1 MRRVPRVFL
10 LPVIAAAAAITMA
23 GCSSGSGSS
32 STEAEQA
39 MYATVNK
46 PVTTALNSPP
56 AGHKMVGT
64 VADGLRL
71 AVPDGWVTVQGAAF
85 HRALHDLGLSRAA
98 AKELQAVVP
107 GRGSADSLDVA
118 APGTGGVA
126 ALTSLYCAPAR
137 FPAGTSP
144 ATGLTTLSEQEF
156 TAANAGNTQLGQ
168 TTVDGRTALLGY
180 DQASIGGRSLTVLQ
194 YAIAASAGRACYTT
208 LVTEQGP
215 SYEPAFSHLR
225 PGIQVLPTP
234 SSS

>member
-1 MRRVPRVFL
+1 MRRAPRVLL
-10 LPVIAAAAAITMA
+10 LPAIAAAAAITMA
-23 GCSSGSGSS
+23 GCSSSSGSS

-39 MYATVNK
+39 MYAAVTK
-46 PVTTALNSPP
+46 PVMTAPNSPP

-64 VADGLRL
+64 AADGLRL
-71 AVPDGWVTVQGAAF
+71 AVPDGWVTVHGAAF
-85 HRALHDLGLSRAA
+85 RRAVHDLGLSRAA

-107 GRGSADSLDVA
+107 GRGNADSLDVA

-126 ALTSLYCAPAR
+126 ALTSLYCAPAG
-137 FPAGTSP
+137 FPSGTSP

-168 TTVDGRTALLGY
+168 TTVDGRTALLSY

-194 YAIAASAGRACYTT
+194 YAIAAPAGRACYTT
-208 LVTEQGP
+208 LVTEQGS

-225 PGIQVLPTP
+225 PGIQVLTP
-234 SSS
+234 SS

>member
-10 LPVIAAAAAITMA
+10 LPAIAAATAILA
-23 GCSSGSGSS
+23 GCSSGSGGSS

-39 MYATVNK
+39 MYAAVSK
-46 PVTTALNSPP
+46 PVMTALSSPP

-64 VADGLRL
+64 AADGLRL
-71 AVPDGWVTVQGAAF
+71 AIPDGWVTVHGAAF
-85 HRALHDLGLSRAA
+85 RRALHDLGLSRAA
-98 AKELQAVVP
+98 AKQLQAVVP

-126 ALTSLYCAPAR
+126 ALTSLYCAPAD

-168 TTVDGRTALLGY
+168 TTVDGRTALLSY

-194 YAIAASAGRACYTT
+194 YAIAAPAGRACYTT

-215 SYEPAFSHLR
+215 SYEPAFSQLR

>member
-1 MRRVPRVFL
+1 MRLVPGVFL
-10 LPVIAAAAAITMA
+10 LPAIAAAALAVA
-23 GCSSGSGSS
+23 GCSSGSSS
-32 STEAEQA
+32 SATAEQA
-39 MYATVNK
+39 MYAAVSK
-46 PVTTALNSPP
+46 PVMTAAGSAP

-64 VADGLRL
+64 AADGLRM
-71 AVPDGWVTVQGAAF
+71 AIPDSWVTVHGAAF
-85 HRALHDLGLSRAA
+85 HRAMHDLGLSRAA
-98 AKELQAVVP
+98 GKELQAVVP
-107 GRGSADSLDVA
+107 GQGGPDSVDVA

-126 ALTSLYCAPAR
+126 ALTSLYCAPAH

-168 TTVDGRTALLGY
+168 TTVDGRTALLSY
-180 DQASIGGRSLTVLQ
+180 DQASLGGRSLTVLQ
-194 YAIAASAGRACYTT
+194 YAIAAPAGRACYAT

-215 SYEPAFSHLR
+215 SFEPVFSQLR